1 MHRTVLAAAHLL
13 LFAGPAIAEAPDVEP
28 PLSTP
33 RPTFQAC
40 IRPEYPPDA
49 LRWGEE
55 GTTTFA
61 FLVPAGDGAPEIRLI
76 RSSGSAR
83 LDAGALRIA
92 GKCLAIPEIRA
103 DLGAGRWYRQ
113 SIEWVLQ

>member
-1 MHRTVLAAAHLL
+1 MLAAAHLFL
-13 LFAGPAIAEAPDVEP
+13 VTGPAIAEAPGGEP
-28 PLSTP
+28 PLLAP
-33 RPTFQAC
+33 RPSFQAC

-61 FLVPAGDGAPEIRLI
+61 FLVPVGDGAPEFRVI

-83 LDAGALRIA
+83 LDAGALQIA
-92 GKCLAIPEIRA
+92 GKCLAIPEIKA
-103 DLGAGRWYRQ
+103 DLGPGRWYRQ
-113 SIEWVLQ
+113 SILWVLQ